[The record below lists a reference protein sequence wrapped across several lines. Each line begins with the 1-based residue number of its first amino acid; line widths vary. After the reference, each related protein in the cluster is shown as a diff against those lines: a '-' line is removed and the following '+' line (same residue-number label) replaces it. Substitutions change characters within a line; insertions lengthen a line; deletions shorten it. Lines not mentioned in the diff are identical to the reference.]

1 MNKNIFIAILSS
13 LVVIGCG
20 PSRMSWNEFEGVKNT
35 EICTN
40 SEGAESHNDCKINLV
55 AYKVALKVCEN
66 ASKHEGY
73 SSVKYCILMNESK
86 WDALTFHLD
95 NLYDKKP
102 TLEMITKFPPVCFS
116 EEREEKPC
124 PKLLVPHT
132 VKLKP
137 TVVTDMER
145 KKLIGLLNSGAEEL
159 FFKKNPEGAIVNY
172 FDKIISFFE
181 TRYKNSKANIYSAR
195 SEQEKSYYLRQAAE
209 KDPAT
214 NAIVVDWFFAQAYY
228 LKSYALISLKRDSE
242 ALALSKRVVNMSPK
256 NSQYLSELAY
266 HYTQLK
272 DWDAALLNYRG
283 AEFAAKE
290 FSSKGINKKH
300 LGKALRGQGYVLV
313 ELKKLSEAEA
323 LYKKALELNKNDRK
337 SIAELQYIQS
347 LRENK
352 NK

>member
-1 MNKNIFIAILSS
+1 M
-13 LVVIGCG
+13 GQQ
-20 PSRMSWNEFEGVKNT
+20 W
-35 EICTN
+35 
-40 SEGAESHNDCKINLV
+40 
-55 AYKVALKVCEN
+55 
-66 ASKHEGY
+66 
-73 SSVKYCILMNESK
+73 
-86 WDALTFHLD
+86 
-95 NLYDKKP
+95 
-102 TLEMITKFPPVCFS
+102 
-116 EEREEKPC
+116 
-124 PKLLVPHT
+124 
-132 VKLKP
+132 
-137 TVVTDMER
+137 
-145 KKLIGLLNSGAEEL
+145 
-159 FFKKNPEGAIVNY
+159 AIVNY

-272 DWDAALLNYRG
+272 DWDAALLNYKG
-283 AEFAAKE
+283 AELAAKE
-290 FSSKGINKKH
+290 FSSEGINKKH

-313 ELKKLSEAEA
+313 ELKKLSKAEA
-323 LYKKALELNKNDRK
+323 LYKKALELDKNDRK

-347 LRENK
+347 LRGNK